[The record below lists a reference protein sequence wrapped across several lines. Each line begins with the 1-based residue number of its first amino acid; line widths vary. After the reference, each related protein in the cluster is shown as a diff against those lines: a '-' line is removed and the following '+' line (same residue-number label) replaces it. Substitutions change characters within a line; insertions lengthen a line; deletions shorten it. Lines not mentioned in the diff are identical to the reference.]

1 MVRRQLGQHLEHH
14 PLGLDARFLAGL
26 EQFKTDGIL
35 YDLVFRAG
43 QITEQALDFLV
54 EERLLAQTVEDARL
68 RISDP
73 QIAGFIRGAET
84 FAVDG
89 KFSLERYKQ
98 AVNMLGFTEAGFEAQ
113 ARNDLAV
120 QQLRAGIALSAFA
133 TEPEAQRLAQLF
145 AQKRDIGYALIEPGD
160 PDSVQVSDAD
170 AEAHYKANQEAFRVD
185 EKVALEYLEL
195 SLDDL
200 KKEIPVDEELLQAH
214 YEATKDAYTSQEQ
227 RSANHI
233 LVQLKKDASAAEDA
247 AAKAKI
253 ETLRALV
260 EGGSSF
266 EEVAKQ
272 NSDDVG
278 SRAEGGDTGLFPRG
292 VMAPEFEAAVFAMQP
307 GELSQ
312 PVKTEFGY
320 PLIRL
325 REIKPGGTKPFAEV
339 RPEVEEA
346 YRREQAENLYFERA
360 EAFSNAVTEH
370 PDSLEAAADAM
381 NLKPRS
387 TEPLTRVE
395 VEERFS
401 VDVANAAWE
410 PEVLTEG
417 LASMPVEIDS
427 TRVVAVRVVAHAPA
441 HVPPFAEVRN
451 DVIDVVRNERLREAV
466 KKRGEAIL
474 DRLEK
479 GEPVA
484 AVMAAEKLEW
494 VEEQGVVRDSGKV
507 NRAVARAAFSAPLLT
522 GQEPVVFGVPIGTGS
537 FAVVKVGNLRLPT
550 AEELQGKNV
559 DVIRRDAGRTYMASS
574 WQGFVAQLR
583 EQGKVKTYPERL

>member
-1 MVRRQLGQHLEHH
+1 MLQFIRERAQGVVAVIIILFLCLTFLLWGIDEYMRAARQVIVAEVNGEEIDLGAYQTNFQRLRQRAQAE
-14 PLGLDARFLAGL
+14 LGD
-26 EQFKTDGIL
+26 QFDSSL
-35 YDLVFRAG
+35 W
-43 QITEQALDFLV
+43 TEESTKKQALDFLV

-145 AQKRDIGYALIEPGD
+145 AQKRDIGYALIEPGE

-170 AEAHYKANQEAFRVD
+170 AEAHYKANQESFRVD

-233 LVQLKKDASAAEDA
+233 LVQLKKDASAAVDA

-292 VMAPEFEAAVFAMQP
+292 VMAP
-307 GELSQ
+307 S
-312 PVKTEFGY
+312 
-320 PLIRL
+320 
-325 REIKPGGTKPFAEV
+325 
-339 RPEVEEA
+339 
-346 YRREQAENLYFERA
+346 
-360 EAFSNAVTEH
+360 
-370 PDSLEAAADAM
+370 
-381 NLKPRS
+381 
-387 TEPLTRVE
+387 
-395 VEERFS
+395 
-401 VDVANAAWE
+401 
-410 PEVLTEG
+410 
-417 LASMPVEIDS
+417 
-427 TRVVAVRVVAHAPA
+427 
-441 HVPPFAEVRN
+441 
-451 DVIDVVRNERLREAV
+451 
-466 KKRGEAIL
+466 
-474 DRLEK
+474 
-479 GEPVA
+479 
-484 AVMAAEKLEW
+484 
-494 VEEQGVVRDSGKV
+494 
-507 NRAVARAAFSAPLLT
+507 SAT
-522 GQEPVVFGVPIGTGS
+522 T
-537 FAVVKVGNLRLPT
+537 
-550 AEELQGKNV
+550 
-559 DVIRRDAGRTYMASS
+559 
-574 WQGFVAQLR
+574 
-583 EQGKVKTYPERL
+583 